1 MKIDRNKVAQIK
13 TREDFIEFMN
23 SFVDSIRS
31 GEPIENN
38 TVESYL
44 DAMASWIED
53 MDGYYENMGIA
64 NEVNLNAVNWRVFA
78 DVLIAA
84 TKYE

>member
-1 MKIDRNKVAQIK
+1 MKIDRNKIAQIK

-23 SFVDSIRS
+23 SLVGSIRS

-53 MDGYYENMGIA
+53 MDGYYENMGII
-64 NEVNLNAVNWRVFA
+64 NEVNLDTVNWRVFA
-78 DVLIAA
+78 DILIAA
-84 TKYE
+84 TMYE